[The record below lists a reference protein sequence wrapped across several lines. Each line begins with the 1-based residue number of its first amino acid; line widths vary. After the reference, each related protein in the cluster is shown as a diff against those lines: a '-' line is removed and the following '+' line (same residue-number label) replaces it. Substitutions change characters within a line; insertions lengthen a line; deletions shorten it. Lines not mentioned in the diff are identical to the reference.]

1 MSVCVELKKRSE
13 GEDVNQSLLN
23 DTIETRDTKTM
34 MIILMIIVII
44 TVIVITIANKK
55 SLGHM
60 LFPVR

>member
-1 MSVCVELKKRSE
+1 MK
-13 GEDVNQSLLN
+13 
-23 DTIETRDTKTM
+23 TRDTKTM

-44 TVIVITIANKK
+44 TVIVITIANNK